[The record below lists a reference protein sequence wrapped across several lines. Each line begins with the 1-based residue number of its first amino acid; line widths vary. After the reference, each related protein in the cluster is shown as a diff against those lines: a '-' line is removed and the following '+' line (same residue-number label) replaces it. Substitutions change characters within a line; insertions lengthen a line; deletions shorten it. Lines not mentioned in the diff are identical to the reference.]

1 MVKCSLCGAEGVS
14 KTTCPLNPLA
24 KNPNPS
30 KHNVNKSP
38 SVDSLYNSI
47 TIL

>member
-1 MVKCSLCGAEGVS
+1 MVKCSLCGTEGVS
-14 KTTCPLNPLA
+14 KTTCPLNPQA

-38 SVDSLYNSI
+38 NSDSLYN
-47 TIL
+47 L